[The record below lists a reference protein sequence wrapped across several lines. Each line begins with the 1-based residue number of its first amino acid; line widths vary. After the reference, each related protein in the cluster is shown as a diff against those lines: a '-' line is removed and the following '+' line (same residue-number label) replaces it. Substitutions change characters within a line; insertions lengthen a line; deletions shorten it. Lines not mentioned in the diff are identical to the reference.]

1 VTRTIV
7 RVACAISLTV
17 CGWLNAQTVAAE
29 TPAEFYKGKTVDL
42 MIGYAVGGAYDIY
55 GRTVARHIGKHIPGN
70 PSVVAKNMD
79 GAGGLRL
86 ANHFFQI
93 APQDGT
99 QFGIIGRG
107 VPFEPLFGVEQAKFD
122 GTKFGWLG
130 SANDEVSVC
139 AVLAST
145 GISSIKQVRTQEV
158 VIAGTGASNETDQYP
173 KVINGTTGTRF
184 KVVSG
189 YPTGNGPNLAIERGE
204 VQGRCGWSY
213 SSVKATHAHWLAE
226 KKLNILVQV
235 SLNKHPELPDVPL
248 VAELA
253 VSEEARQIQ
262 KLVFARQLLGR
273 PFLAPPNLP
282 ADRLAALRKAFMD
295 TMADKEFLAE
305 ADKSK
310 LEITPVAGEEIERV
324 VKEIYAAPRDIA
336 AKAAGLMK

>member
-1 VTRTIV
+1 
-7 RVACAISLTV
+7 
-17 CGWLNAQTVAAE
+17 
-29 TPAEFYKGKTVDL
+29 
-42 MIGYAVGGAYDIY
+42 
-55 GRTVARHIGKHIPGN
+55 
-70 PSVVAKNMD
+70 
-79 GAGGLRL
+79 
-86 ANHFFQI
+86 
-93 APQDGT
+93 
-99 QFGIIGRG
+99 
-107 VPFEPLFGVEQAKFD
+107 
-122 GTKFGWLG
+122 
-130 SANDEVSVC
+130 VC